1 MVERKT
7 TAWKRFFSTQIK
19 KAKTQNRERALSVFD
34 VPEPGIVMQDGK
46 RIVNL
51 SSNDYLGLAKDPQT
65 LEEAKILGE
74 ILPVGAGA
82 SRLITGTVTIQ
93 HELEKLLASWK
104 GTEKALV
111 FASGFQMNLGVLSTL
126 LGKGDAVFSDKLN
139 HASIIDGCINSGA
152 EFIRYKHNDVKE
164 LESLLKKSKSTK
176 KMIVTDGLFSM
187 DGDFAPLEK
196 LNALAKQYG
205 ALLAVDE
212 AHATGIM
219 GENGAGCWSHLG
231 LKVEDHVLLLGTL
244 SKAVGAQGGYIC
256 ASENIIH
263 YLVNYCRPFI
273 FSTGISP
280 LIAGLAHYN
289 IVRIQDDT
297 FLRER
302 LTSNINTMRETLH
315 EHGFAL
321 PDEHS
326 PIFPVKIGDSKQAL
340 ACAKELKR
348 KGFITAAIRP
358 PTVREGTAR
367 LRLSVSAAH
376 QPDDLK
382 LAVQHISEFH
392 KENGEKVNE

>member
-1 MVERKT
+1 MAERKLSG
-7 TAWKRFFSTQIK
+7 WKKFFTTQIK
-19 KAKTQNRERALSVFD
+19 KAKTQNRERALPVFD
-34 VPEPGIVMQDGK
+34 VPEPGIVIQDGK

-65 LEEAKILGE
+65 LEEAKVLGE
-74 ILPVGAGA
+74 ILPIGAGA
-82 SRLITGTVTIQ
+82 SRLITGSMTI
-93 HELEKLLASWK
+93 HNELDKLLASWK

-111 FASGFQMNLGVLSTL
+111 FASGFQMNIGVLSTI
-126 LGKGDAVFSDKLN
+126 LGKGDTVFCDKLN
-139 HASIIDGCINSGA
+139 HASIIDGCMISGA
-152 EFIRYKHNDVKE
+152 EFIRYKHKDVKE
-164 LESLLKKSKSTK
+164 LEALLKQSKSSK

-187 DGDFAPLEK
+187 DGDFAPLEQ
-196 LNALAKQYG
+196 LNALAKTYG

-219 GENGAGCWSHLG
+219 GENGAGCWSHSG

-244 SKAVGAQGGYIC
+244 SKAVGAQGGYVC
-256 ASENIIH
+256 ASESVIH

-280 LIAGLAHYN
+280 LLAGLAHFN
-289 IVRIQDDT
+289 IVRIQDDE
-297 FLRER
+297 FLRNSLLE
-302 LTSNINTMRETLH
+302 NINTLRDALK

-321 PDEHS
+321 PDEYS
-326 PIFPVKIGDSKQAL
+326 PIFPVKIGDSKLAV
-340 ACAKELKR
+340 ACANALKR

-376 QPDDLK
+376 HADDLK
-382 LAVQHISEFH
+382 QAVEHIAEFIH
-392 KENGEKVNE
+392 NHVT